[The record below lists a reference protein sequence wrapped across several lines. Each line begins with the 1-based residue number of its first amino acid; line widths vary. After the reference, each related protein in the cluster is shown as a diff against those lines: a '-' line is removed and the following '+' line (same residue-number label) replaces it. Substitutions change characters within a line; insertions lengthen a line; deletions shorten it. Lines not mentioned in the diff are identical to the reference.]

1 MRACACWCVRA
12 RVCIPISASQHK
24 HQGYESLNLK
34 SVLTVER
41 KERGKKCLH
50 YGKRHQCVCQC
61 PNINVKLDGMLN
73 TKFLPAIIGYVI

>member
-41 KERGKKCLH
+41 KERGKNACITVSVTSV
-50 YGKRHQCVCQC
+50 CVSAL
-61 PNINVKLDGMLN
+61 I
-73 TKFLPAIIGYVI
+73 